1 MGQLSDQLKEYLAT
15 ATPEQLEEEWR
26 KITSIYGTDDP
37 SPWDEL
43 DTLMYDIEQLNKVGE
58 SALNAVLSGEYEK
71 AHALAMEYFDLKK
84 QVKNNY

>member
-26 KITSIYGTDDP
+26 KITSIYGTVDP

-71 AHALAMEYFDLKK
+71 AHTLAMEYFELKS
-84 QVKNNY
+84 QIKNA